1 MGTAGM
7 SVTVALRHMRASCSD
22 DGPDGTLVRQKDA
35 RVVAMCDYLKDLT
48 PVTSE
53 KEFFPRFSETMEY
66 VSGMV
71 RSQRS

>member
-1 MGTAGM
+1 
-7 SVTVALRHMRASCSD
+7 
-22 DGPDGTLVRQKDA
+22 LVRQKDA